1 MEDKLHNHN
10 EYFKSDF
17 LYNEL
22 MKEEDFATVANLFA
36 QLADASRLKIFWL
49 LCHSRECVQDIAEI
63 MKMTNPAVSHH
74 LKILKDAGLIEGYR
88 DGKEVIYGA
97 SKNKTAQALHGIT
110 EKLMSITCP
119 DFDNKHEKINQNSEY
134 LEDQVNT
141 IKMVHDYMKENLAMR
156 FTIDELAR
164 KYAMNSTTLKTVFK
178 DVYGTSIAAHIKE
191 HRMEKAAELLI
202 KSDKT
207 INEIASEVGYESQSK
222 FSAAFKEQFSVSPV
236 DYRKNNSGR

>member
-1 MEDKLHNHN
+1 M
-10 EYFKSDF
+10 
-17 LYNEL
+17 
-22 MKEEDFATVANLFA
+22 
-36 QLADASRLKIFWL
+36 
-49 LCHSRECVQDIAEI
+49 
-63 MKMTNPAVSHH
+63 
-74 LKILKDAGLIEGYR
+74 
-88 DGKEVIYGA
+88 
-97 SKNKTAQALHGIT
+97 
-110 EKLMSITCP
+110 
-119 DFDNKHEKINQNSEY
+119 
-134 LEDQVNT
+134 NT